1 MTLNKAGGGGQTE
14 ERREGSA
21 QPASGPAPPPHPPPL
36 PGFLRHVCKVLLYHP
51 LLSFGQKS
59 PQSSH
64 RARSWRSPW
73 SFHCGFVQVSDHWL
87 TPPPSFPR
95 GAPPTPPRCS
105 LLRACNS
112 ISGATPLGQRHQVS
126 HCTLQGPRNPQ
137 SPGAGA
143 GEGRGVTAGPGV
155 QAPLLLPSDFTL
167 TRMKKLELLNWEIL
181 KYLCFMLARIYT
193 MNLDSF
199 R

>member
-1 MTLNKAGGGGQTE
+1 MQSVALSSAAFLWSKVPPKFPSGQELAESLVFPLWLCAGV
-14 ERREGSA
+14 RPLA
-21 QPASGPAPPPHPPPL
+21 HAAPQLSTGCTPHPL
-36 PGFLRHVCKVLLYHP
+36 H
-51 LLSFGQKS
+51 
-59 PQSSH
+59 
-64 RARSWRSPW
+64 
-73 SFHCGFVQVSDHWL
+73 
-87 TPPPSFPR
+87 
-95 GAPPTPPRCS
+95 CS

-112 ISGATPLGQRHQVS
+112 ITGATPLGQRHQVS

>member
-1 MTLNKAGGGGQTE
+1 MKCPCSCIQVGTIPGPGEAGQEVCGRPLT
-14 ERREGSA
+14 
-21 QPASGPAPPPHPPPL
+21 SG
-36 PGFLRHVCKVLLYHP
+36 K
-51 LLSFGQKS
+51 
-59 PQSSH
+59 H
-64 RARSWRSPW
+64 RSVP
-73 SFHCGFVQVSDHWL
+73 D
-87 TPPPSFPR
+87 